1 MSVRDAGK
9 EPVILV
15 QFTDSKGWFLMHRAI
30 LGLLLVGM
38 SALPPLM
45 GIAWRTAP
53 PEA

>member
-1 MSVRDAGK
+1 MRDAGK
-9 EPVILV
+9 VPVILV

-38 SALPPLM
+38 SALPPFM
-45 GIAWRTAP
+45 GIAWGKCS